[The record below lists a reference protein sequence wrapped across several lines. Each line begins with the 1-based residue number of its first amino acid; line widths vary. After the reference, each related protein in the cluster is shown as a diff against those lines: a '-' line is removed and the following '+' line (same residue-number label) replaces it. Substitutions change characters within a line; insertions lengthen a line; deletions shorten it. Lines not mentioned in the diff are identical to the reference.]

1 MDQHRESLDPKSTLA
16 EALTGG
22 RGDHVMVGGK
32 PKHVVAYMEDFL
44 FGREQMRTPL
54 EVLSGGE
61 RGRLMLARAL
71 AKPSNLLVL
80 DEPTNDLDLETL
92 DLLQEKLAEY
102 AGTVL
107 LVSHDRDFLD
117 RVVTS
122 VIASEGNG
130 RWIEYAGGY
139 TDMLAQRAAA
149 GRGTLSAKARA
160 VRASAPNIQ
169 RKRSTS
175 RRLPR
180 MNFNDQRAL
189 ETLPDQIAAFET
201 QIARLNADLADPVL
215 YARDAA
221 QFRAATQALA
231 IARDALAAAE
241 ERWLRLEMFRE
252 EIEAAGPR
260 S

>member
-1 MDQHRESLDPKSTLA
+1 
-16 EALTGG
+16 
-22 RGDHVMVGGK
+22 
-32 PKHVVAYMEDFL
+32 
-44 FGREQMRTPL
+44 
-54 EVLSGGE
+54 
-61 RGRLMLARAL
+61 
-71 AKPSNLLVL
+71 
-80 DEPTNDLDLETL
+80 
-92 DLLQEKLAEY
+92 LQEKLAEY

-107 LVSHDRDFLD
+107 LASHDRDFLD

-122 VIASEGNG
+122 LIVSERNG

-149 GRGTLSAKARA
+149 GRGSLSAKARA
-160 VRASAPNIQ
+160 VKQSTPDTQ
-169 RKRSTS
+169 GKGSTS

-189 ETLPDQIAAFET
+189 ETLPDQIAALQT
-201 QIARLNADLADPVL
+201 QIAGLNAILADSDL
-215 YARDAA
+215 YARGAA

-231 IARDALAAAE
+231 IAREELAAAE
-241 ERWLRLEMFRE
+241 KRWLRLELLRE

>member
-1 MDQHRESLDPKSTLA
+1 M
-16 EALTGG
+16 
-22 RGDHVMVGGK
+22 
-32 PKHVVAYMEDFL
+32 
-44 FGREQMRTPL
+44 
-54 EVLSGGE
+54 
-61 RGRLMLARAL
+61 
-71 AKPSNLLVL
+71 
-80 DEPTNDLDLETL
+80 
-92 DLLQEKLAEY
+92 
-102 AGTVL
+102 
-107 LVSHDRDFLD
+107 
-117 RVVTS
+117 TS

-149 GRGTLSAKARA
+149 GRDPLSASARA
-160 VRASAPNIQ
+160 VKPSAPDIQ
-169 RKRSTS
+169 RKRSTF

-189 ETLPDQIAAFET
+189 ETLPDQIAAFQT
-201 QIARLNADLADPVL
+201 QIAGLNAVLADLDL

-231 IARDALAAAE
+231 IARQALAAAE
-241 ERWLRLEMFRE
+241 ERWLRLELLRE